1 MCGIVG
7 IYHYG
12 RSEGVDPARLKAM
25 NDRIVH
31 RGPDDEGAW
40 VDGKIGLGMRRLSI
54 IDLSGGHQPMTNE
67 DGSLWIVFN
76 GEIYNFQSLR
86 EELIAKG
93 HPFKTHSDTEA
104 ILHLYEEHGVD
115 CVKRLRGMF
124 AFSLWDKKRKR
135 LLLAR
140 DRIGKKPLVYALG
153 DGRLAW
159 ASELEALTSLPD
171 LPREIDPAAVDLF
184 LGLQYI
190 PSPLT
195 IYQSVRKLPPA
206 HRLVFENGQAR
217 VERYWDLPYDEPPL
231 PMDLEEAKQ
240 AIRDKIKESTKL
252 RMISDVPLGAFLSG
266 GVDSSVVVAMMAGLS
281 DRPVKTFSIGFEEEA
296 FSELPFAR
304 EVAQRYSTDHTEF
317 VVKPEMAD
325 VLPLL
330 ARHYGEPYADQSALP
345 TYYVS
350 KETRKH
356 VTVAL
361 NGDGGDEN
369 FAGYLRYAAMKG
381 SRYLDL
387 IPAPAKRLGLRLA
400 EQLPEGHAPYDY
412 GWRIK
417 RLMRSVV
424 LGDPPARYFKMIGY
438 FSDEE
443 KAAMYAP
450 SFKALLNGDSRRTLS
465 YFDSLFRKGEELDFV
480 NRLLLVDFSSYLPDC
495 LMVKVDIASMANSLE
510 GRSPLLDHEL
520 VEMVFRMPGAWKLK
534 GVRGMKWIFKEAMK
548 PYLPP
553 SIYRRGKMGFGIPL
567 GPWFRGRLKEYW
579 RDHVLGAD
587 ALSRGYFEKAVLQ
600 RYFDEHQSG
609 KRDHGYRMWALLMLE
624 LWHQQCAP
632 GSRVA

>member
-12 RSEGVDPARLKAM
+12 RSDGVDPALLGKM
-25 NDRIVH
+25 NDRIIH
-31 RGPDDEGAW
+31 RGPDEDGSW
-40 VDGKIGLGMRRLSI
+40 VDGRIGLAMRRLSI
-54 IDLSGGHQPMTNE
+54 IDLSSGHQPMTNE

-104 ILHLYEEHGVD
+104 ILHLYEELGVD

-124 AFSLWDKKRKR
+124 AFALWDKKRER

-159 ASELEALTSLPD
+159 ASELQALRALPD
-171 LPREIDPAAVDLF
+171 LSSEIEPAAVDLF
-184 LGLQYI
+184 LTLQYV
-190 PSPLT
+190 PSPMT
-195 IYQSVRKLPPA
+195 AFQSIRKLPPA
-206 HRLVFENGQAR
+206 HRLVFEKGHAR
-217 VERYWDLPYDEPPL
+217 VERYWDLPYDQPAIA
-231 PMDLEEAKQ
+231 MDVEEAKT
-240 AIRDKIKESTKL
+240 AIRDKVKESTKL

-266 GVDSSVVVAMMAGLS
+266 GIDSSAVVAMMS
-281 DRPVKTFSIGFEEEA
+281 EFSERPVKTFSIGFEEDK

-304 EVAQRYSTDHTEF
+304 EVAKRYSTDHTEF
-317 VVKPEMAD
+317 IVKPEMAE

-330 ARHYGEPYADQSALP
+330 ARHYGEPYADPSALP

-350 KETRKH
+350 RETRKH

-369 FAGYLRYAAMKG
+369 FAGYVRYSAMKG
-381 SRYLDL
+381 ARLFDVA
-387 IPAPAKRLGLRLA
+387 PAPLRRALLRGA
-400 EQLPEGHAPYDY
+400 QLLPDGHAPHAL
-412 GWRIK
+412 GWKIK

-424 LGDPPARYFKMIGY
+424 AADEAARYCRMIG
-438 FSDEE
+438 FFGEE
-443 KAAMYAP
+443 DKAELYSGP
-450 SFKALLNGDSRRTLS
+450 FKAQLNGGAGRATGYLDA
-465 YFDSLFRKGEELDFV
+465 LFRKGQGLDYV
-480 NRLLLVDFSSYLPDC
+480 NRLLLVDFSSYLPEC

-520 VEMVFRMPGAWKLK
+520 VELVFRMPGSWKLK
-534 GVRGMKWIFKEAMK
+534 GLRGTKWIFKEAMK

-567 GPWFRGRLKEYW
+567 GPWFRGKLKEYW
-579 RDHVLGAD
+579 REHVLGSE
-587 ALSRGYFEKAVLQ
+587 ALARGYFDEKAL
-600 RYFDEHQSG
+600 RRLFDEHVSG
-609 KRDHGYRMWALLMLE
+609 ARDHGYRMWGLLMLE
-624 LWHQQCAP
+624 LWHEQCLPSA
-632 GSRVA
+632 RIE